1 MNKRTL
7 FVVGAGAAALA
18 VALVIVSLV
27 GGGGDPAPAPT
38 VSEVSSIAGLPQHGA
53 FLGSPDAPH
62 ILVEYAD
69 IQCPYCAQYA
79 TGILPAIVDRYV
91 RTGKLR
97 LEFRGLAFIGPDS
110 ESALKIIQASAAQD
124 KLWSVVEA
132 LYAQQGKENGDW
144 VGGAIDGL
152 TDSVPGLDLTAA
164 RASAASDAVRS
175 AIAKNSRLA
184 REDGIPGTPAFTI
197 RPTGGTATKLD
208 VKALDVSSFESAIDS
223 ALAG

>member
-1 MNKRTL
+1 MNKRT
-7 FVVGAGAAALA
+7 FFAVGAGAAALA
-18 VALVIVSLV
+18 ITLVIVSLV
-27 GGGGDPAPAPT
+27 GGGSDPASAPA
-38 VSEVSSIAGLPQHGA
+38 VSEIAGLAQDGA

-79 TGILPAIVDRYV
+79 TDILPALVDRYV

-110 ESALKIIQASAAQD
+110 ESALKIIEASAAQD
-124 KLWSVVEA
+124 KLWNVVEA

-144 VGGAIDGL
+144 VRGAINGL
-152 TDSVPGLDLTAA
+152 GDSVFGLDLTAA
-164 RASAASDAVRS
+164 RASTESKTVAS
-175 AIAKNSRLA
+175 AITENSGLA

-197 RPTGGTATKLD
+197 RPTGGTATKLE
-208 VKALDVSSFESAIDS
+208 VQALDVASFEAAIDS
-223 ALAG
+223 ALAE

>member
-7 FVVGAGAAALA
+7 FAVGAGAAALA
-18 VALVIVSLV
+18 LTLVIVSLV
-27 GGGGDPAPAPT
+27 GGSSDPASAPP
-38 VSEVSSIAGLPQHGA
+38 VSEASSIAGLPQDGA
-53 FLGSPDAPH
+53 FLGSPNAPH
-62 ILVEYAD
+62 VLVEYAD

-79 TGILPAIVDRYV
+79 TGILPAIIDRYV

-110 ESALKIIQASAAQD
+110 ETALKIIEASAAQD
-124 KLWSVVEA
+124 ALWEVVDA
-132 LYAQQGKENGDW
+132 LYTRQGKENGDW

-152 TDSVPGLDLTAA
+152 ADSVPGLDLQAA
-164 RASAASDAVRS
+164 RASAGSAAVAS
-175 AIAKNSRLA
+175 AIAANSRLA

-197 RPTGGTATKLD
+197 RPTGGTATMLE
-208 VKALDVSSFESAIDS
+208 VKALDVVSFESAIDS